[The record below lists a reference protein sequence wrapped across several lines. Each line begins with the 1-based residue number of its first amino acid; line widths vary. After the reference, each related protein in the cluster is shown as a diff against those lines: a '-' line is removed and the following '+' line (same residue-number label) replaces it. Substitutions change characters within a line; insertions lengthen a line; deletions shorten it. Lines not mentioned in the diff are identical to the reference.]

1 MSYSILRVARVK
13 GSSNTKGIQKH
24 NQRENKNYNNKDI
37 DRHDTYK
44 NYDLIH
50 DNKIDYQEL
59 IDEKIDANYSGKRK
73 IRSDAIRHVDG
84 LITSD
89 DNFFKNLD
97 EDEIDKFFKD
107 SLEFLEKEYGRENIV
122 YATVHLDEK
131 VPHMHFGFVP
141 LTEDGR
147 LSAKEVIGNK
157 KQMTELQ
164 DRFNNHVNDRG
175 HEMERGVSKHLT
187 EREHTQMDQYKIKT
201 LYHQTEYEFT
211 KAEYDELEDKTERLK
226 GQLTKDLERLKQS
239 AMFNFEDEK
248 QIEKNLFGKVV
259 NEQDTGRK
267 IISSDDYE
275 RLEERLFSATRILDD
290 YEELTNQ
297 DIYKENEK
305 LKKENEWEKNRAQDW
320 MNKFLSHDS
329 KVDDLK
335 RENDELTEKNKGLND
350 FSKSMVRNTTGI
362 YRALRSRYKSFEGV
376 YDNFAE
382 SLSQKERTE
391 PLGRFM
397 KEIQGAVKEQDR
409 KRSRSNDFEL

>member
-1 MSYSILRVARVK
+1 MSYSILRIARVK
-13 GSSNTKGIQKH
+13 GSTNTRGIQKH

-107 SLEFLEKEYGRENIV
+107 SLEFLEKEYGKENIV

-187 EREHTQMDQYKIKT
+187 EREHQQMDQYKIDT
-201 LYHQTEYEFT
+201 IYHKNEYEIT
-211 KAEYDELEDKTERLK
+211 KDEYEKIEYKTEQLRGELE
-226 GQLTKDLERLKQS
+226 KDLKKMRES
-239 AMFNFEDEK
+239 VNFNFEDEK
-248 QIEKNLFGKVV
+248 QIEKNLFGKVT

-267 IISSDDYE
+267 IISADDYE
-275 RLEERLFSATRILDD
+275 RLQERLFSATRILDD

-297 DIYKENEK
+297 DIYKENEELK
-305 LKKENEWEKNRAQDW
+305 KESEWEKNRVQNWMNKFFSHDAKVDDLKKENE
-320 MNKFLSHDS
+320 
-329 KVDDLK
+329 
-335 RENDELTEKNKGLND
+335 ELTEKNKELND

-362 YRALRSRYKSFEGV
+362 YRALRSRYKSFEDV

-397 KEIQGAVKEQDR
+397 KEIQGAVNEQDR